1 MKSFRFVW
9 LMLGFAVVVL
19 AAGIPFWRLSY
30 QQANHGDFA
39 IVPGALLLGFVTTV
53 LVLAEV
59 ASVKRTA
66 ATMLLCVPAI
76 DVVAIIKDTASDP
89 TSHNLAPFELVI
101 FAISG
106 ALVVVP
112 ALLIGLTIRWIVAR
126 AG

>member
-1 MKSFRFVW
+1 MNFRIVW
-9 LMLGFAVVVL
+9 LIIGFAAVVL

-39 IVPGALLLGFVTTV
+39 ILPGALLLGFVTIV

-59 ASVKRTA
+59 APVKQTA
-66 ATMLLCVPAI
+66 VTMLLCVPAI
-76 DVVAIIKDTASDP
+76 DIVAIIKDTASDP
-89 TSHNLAPFELVI
+89 TSHNLAPFELAI

-112 ALLIGLTIRWIVAR
+112 AVLLGLAIRWMVTK